1 MSRPGVNV
9 TRRLVMKGAAAAAAS
24 FTAGTAHA
32 AVPAPPSMDRAAQG
46 LASDEAFWR
55 TIAAQY
61 DVTPDVVNFENGFW
75 GLMAKPVME
84 AFFRNTEK
92 VNRNNSWYARRD
104 YYTDLQPIHQRLAD
118 FLGAGA
124 DEIVFTRGATEA
136 LQGLVGGYNRLK
148 PGDGVMYSDLDYDSI
163 QTAMDTLAER
173 TGASVVRMTLPEPAT
188 HDGLI
193 DTYRQ
198 ALAAN
203 PTVRLLLLTHISHR
217 TGLMIPVR
225 DIVDMARGHG
235 VDCIIDAAHSWGQTD
250 FRMEDLGADF
260 VGFNLHKWIGAPLG
274 AGLMYIRRDRLQDIS
289 PNLSERPGGVG
300 TIANRVHTG
309 TTNFATFLTVS
320 DALDFHALV
329 GPKAKAARLAY
340 LRNLWVDEMRADD
353 RIEILTPNDD
363 RLHAGITAFRFCGKG
378 NADDNKAIVNALVEK
393 HRIFTVIRTGVAKGA
408 CVRVTP
414 ALYNTADDC
423 VQLVRALRS
432 LLADT

>member
-1 MSRPGVNV
+1 
-9 TRRLVMKGAAAAAAS
+9 MKGAAAAAAS